1 MPCHFYFVFVPYF
14 VLLLLNV
21 AQSCQ
26 KHNQKHQQQLTWK
39 EQQLVWKEQQLVWKE
54 QQLV

>member
-1 MPCHFYFVFVPYF
+1 MPCHFYFVFVPKF

-26 KHNQKHQQQLTWK
+26 THNQKHQQHLTWKEQQLVCK
-39 EQQLVWKEQQLVWKE
+39 EQQLVWKEQY
-54 QQLV
+54 